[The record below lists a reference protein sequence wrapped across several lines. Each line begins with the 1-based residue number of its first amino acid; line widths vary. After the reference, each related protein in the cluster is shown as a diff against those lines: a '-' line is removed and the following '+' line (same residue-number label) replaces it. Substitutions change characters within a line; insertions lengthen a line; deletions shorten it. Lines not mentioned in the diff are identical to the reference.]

1 MFNKGWIYV
10 LVITKLDICMAVMRY
25 WNYVFNFFFHLINL
39 YLLYTTNKKYVDTKH
54 KLANS

>member
-25 WNYVFNFFFHLINL
+25 WNYVFNFFPFNQFVFIV
-39 YLLYTTNKKYVDTKH
+39 YNK
-54 KLANS
+54 